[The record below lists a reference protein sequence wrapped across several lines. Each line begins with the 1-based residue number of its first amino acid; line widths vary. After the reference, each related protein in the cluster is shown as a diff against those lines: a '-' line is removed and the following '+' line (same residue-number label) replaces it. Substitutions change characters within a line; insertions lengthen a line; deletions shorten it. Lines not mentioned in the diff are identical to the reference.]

1 MKENRKDRAENIE
14 HCGSSTL
21 SWDSFIAEFSCGK
34 RSLRNPPEG

>member
-1 MKENRKDRAENIE
+1 MKENRKDRAENTE

-34 RSLRNPPEG
+34 RSLRNPPDG